1 MRQGIPVYK
10 ITDYDGDPIEGT
22 FYESELQKVNK
33 HRDDLWKKE
42 KFLKRRKRGSVKEHR
57 DDLWKKEKFLKR
69 RKRGSVKEVY
79 VKWSG
84 FPKKFS
90 SWIKEN
96 DLQYV

>member
-42 KFLKRRKRGSVKEHR
+42 KFLKRRKRG
-57 DDLWKKEKFLKR
+57 
-69 RKRGSVKEVY
+69 GVKEVY

-90 SWIKEN
+90 SWIKED